1 MEVNQR
7 VEWIDIAKGITI
19 VLIILLHSCTSA
31 IRDIDFV
38 AFLIYSFTVTSAV
51 PVLMFLSGCSFA
63 LRKEEYCKMSLKD
76 YSKKKATSLLI
87 PYIVYAFLIYLIFE
101 IVNLVPVIRSIMA
114 NAGYGHM
121 SFITFVKGLLIGN
134 NEFSIHLWYL
144 YALFL
149 FDIIAYLVIKYRNK
163 YVLLIISILLF
174 VFSLIYTFS
183 VSMAWEG
190 AVDGLVFFT
199 LGICFGEKK
208 CNNITAIGAMIIWIA
223 LFYMYINWQ
232 LYYGNDYFLPNRF
245 IPFAAIIVISSLSKL
260 LRGSLAKILR
270 YLGLRSMVLYLFQQ
284 PFFGSALGTVL
295 VSVLRVPAFFAVM
308 ICIIASFTMPL
319 LIRRIFVRYGWFR
332 YLFRIR

>member
-7 VEWIDIAKGITI
+7 VDWIDIAKGIAI
-19 VLIILLHSCTSA
+19 VFIILLHSCTSA
-31 IRDIDFV
+31 IRDIDFG

-63 LRKEEYCKMSLKD
+63 LRKEEYCKLELKN
-76 YSKKKATSLLI
+76 YLKKKASALLVPYFVYALLI
-87 PYIVYAFLIYLIFE
+87 YMIFE
-101 IVNLVPVIRSIMA
+101 IANHIHGIGPIMA
-114 NAGYGHM
+114 SVGYGHM
-121 SFITFVKGLLIGN
+121 NFVVFAKGLFIGN
-134 NEFSIHLWYL
+134 NEFSMHLWYL

-149 FDIIAYLVIKYRNK
+149 FDVIAYLVIKYSNK
-163 YVLLIISILLF
+163 YILLIVSVLLF
-174 VFSLIYTFS
+174 VISLIYVFS
-183 VSMAWEG
+183 GAMAWVG
-190 AVDGLVFFT
+190 AVHGLIFFAI
-199 LGICFGEKK
+199 GICFGEIKY
-208 CNNITAIGAMIIWIA
+208 NTLTMIAAMILWIT

-295 VSVLRVPAFFAVM
+295 VSVLRVPTFFAVM
-308 ICIIASFTMPL
+308 MCIIASFTMPL

-332 YLFRIR
+332 FLFRIR